1 MTKKPDYDLSN
12 PGGKPKT
19 WMDQDGS
26 DEGWLG
32 DAGMVVKIVGAGLLL
47 LGGAGFFLFKLLQY
61 SGNL

>member
-12 PGGKPKT
+12 PGGRPKT
-19 WMDQDGS
+19 WLDQDGS

-32 DAGMVVKIVGAGLLL
+32 DLGMVLKIAIPALLL
-47 LGGAGFFLFKLLQY
+47 LGGAGFFLLKLLQY

>member
-12 PGGKPKT
+12 PGGRPKT
-19 WMDQDGS
+19 WLDQDGS
-26 DEGWLG
+26 DDAWLG
-32 DAGMVVKIVGAGLLL
+32 DLGMVAKIAIPALLL